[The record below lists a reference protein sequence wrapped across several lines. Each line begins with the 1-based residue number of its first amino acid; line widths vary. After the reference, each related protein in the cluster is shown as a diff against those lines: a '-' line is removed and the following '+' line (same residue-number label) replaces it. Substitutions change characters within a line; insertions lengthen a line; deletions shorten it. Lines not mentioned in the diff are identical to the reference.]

1 MLACCTEYLWQI
13 PAHQEAWVKLSASNA
28 RLYEQFCHFLETDSI
43 HLLDEAMKLLPEV
56 TPGRLSDATDHCPSS
71 LFAL

>member
-1 MLACCTEYLWQI
+1 MPACCAEYLWQI

-56 TPGRLSDATDHCPSS
+56 TP
-71 LFAL
+71 